1 MMVGGFVALVQMGGV
16 IKKCYASG
24 NVAASAAAQRL
35 AAGGFAGRG
44 DKNSSSTSDNAV
56 LNTITSCYAAGDV
69 RAASD
74 RSSANY
80 TDFDVGGFI
89 GKPEGT
95 KISDCYALGEV
106 FAEARYGAVPV
117 CAGGIAGYL
126 GNDGSVEGTIKNCFA
141 AGSVTAQSA
150 VSGEVYAGGIVGY
163 VASGTSG
170 HPVTVQASV
179 ALGTLILAKSDIT
192 SPVSPLAGRVYG
204 HASAPDSTT
213 TNNYGLSTMK
223 KGTGGYYGVVTVSP
237 ATGGVAAGPDGA
249 DVANDTETTTTPPG
263 SRTPVFWQT
272 TLSFDAGYWNFSG
285 IESRGYPLLK

>member
-1 MMVGGFVALVQMGGV
+1 MMVGGFVALVQMGGA
-16 IKKCYASG
+16 IEKCYASG
-24 NVAASAAAQRL
+24 NVTASAAAQRL
-35 AAGGFAGRG
+35 AVGGFAGRG

-95 KISDCYALGEV
+95 TISDCYALGEV

-126 GNDGSVEGTIKNCFA
+126 GNDGSVEGAIKNCFA

-150 VSGEVYAGGIVGY
+150 VSGPVYAGGIVGY
-163 VASGTSG
+163 AASGT
-170 HPVTVQASV
+170 VEKNA
-179 ALGTLILAKSDIT
+179 ALGTLILAKSDN
-192 SPVSPLAGRVYG
+192 SNCKAGRVYG
-204 HASAPDSTT
+204 EKNAATPND
-213 TNNYGLSTMK
+213 NYGLSGMK
-223 KGTGGYYGVVTVSP
+223 TGTGGYYEAVIFSP
-237 ATGGVAAGPDGA
+237 PTSNAAGDDGA
-249 DVANDTETTTTPPG
+249 DVNSDTSPPG
-263 SRTPVFWQT
+263 IKTQNFWET
-272 TLSFDAGYWNFSG
+272 TLSFSSGYWNFSG
-285 IESRGYPLLK
+285 IGSRGYPLLK